1 MFIPICIRIMFFYAK
16 LNHIEHNIDFPFC
29 FLLKK
34 GDVDVSK
41 EDLAR
46 LKCKRHLIGI
56 YVILH
61 DHLIKS

>member
-1 MFIPICIRIMFFYAK
+1 MFFYAK

-29 FLLKK
+29 FWLKK